1 MGYGRWWGRS
11 GGEYEEIVQD
21 FRRRVVGMGEVRSS
35 ERRMGVMVRR
45 SIGRRLGRVVI

>member
-11 GGEYEEIVQD
+11 GGEYEGIVQEV
-21 FRRRVVGMGEVRSS
+21 RGRVVGMGEVRSL

-45 SIGRRLGRVVI
+45 SIGRRLGRMVI